1 MALMVLGLIKIP
13 LPQIVTRMPKLPPLF
28 IGMLFALISSP
39 CSSPVLFGI
48 LSMASTAG
56 SVISSVLIMFFYAL
70 GYTAIIFFASVSVG
84 LMKQLN
90 WFKSNSLVVTRIS
103 AAILISAGLFYIFL
117 ALSRGF

>member
-13 LPQIVTRMPKLPPLF
+13 LPQLVTRMPKVPPF
-28 IGMLFALISSP
+28 VIGMLFALISSP
-39 CSSPVLFGI
+39 CSSPVLFGV

-56 SVISSVLIMFFYAL
+56 SIISSVFVMFFYAL

-90 WFKSNSLVVTRIS
+90 WFKYNNLLITRIS
-103 AAILISAGLFYIFL
+103 AVILIFAGLFYIFL